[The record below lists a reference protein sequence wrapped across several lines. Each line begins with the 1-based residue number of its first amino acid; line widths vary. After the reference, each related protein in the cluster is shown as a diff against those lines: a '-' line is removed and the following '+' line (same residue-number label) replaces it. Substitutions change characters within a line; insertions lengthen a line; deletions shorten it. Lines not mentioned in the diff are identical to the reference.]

1 MKDISE
7 IKVDDVEFTN
17 LDDEIYDNLSWYCDM
32 NLVDETPRL
41 KNKFYEIRNKIVD
54 FIESVRAEQ
63 VEDKDYLETE
73 TDVYE
78 FGQTVSN
85 EDWGRGVGTSRVKKE
100 DLE

>member
-63 VEDKDYLETE
+63 VE
-73 TDVYE
+73 
-78 FGQTVSN
+78 G
-85 EDWGRGVGTSRVKKE
+85 ED
-100 DLE
+100 D

>member
-63 VEDKDYLETE
+63 VEGKDE
-73 TDVYE
+73 
-78 FGQTVSN
+78 
-85 EDWGRGVGTSRVKKE
+85 
-100 DLE
+100 

>member
-1 MKDISE
+1 MRDISE

-41 KNKFYEIRNKIVD
+41 KNKFYEVRNKMID

-63 VEDKDYLETE
+63 VEEE
-73 TDVYE
+73 
-78 FGQTVSN
+78 
-85 EDWGRGVGTSRVKKE
+85 
-100 DLE
+100 

>member
-41 KNKFYEIRNKIVD
+41 KNKFYEVRNKMID
-54 FIESVRAEQ
+54 FIETVRAEQ
-63 VEDKDYLETE
+63 VEDK
-73 TDVYE
+73 YE
-78 FGQTVSN
+78 
-85 EDWGRGVGTSRVKKE
+85 
-100 DLE
+100 

>member
-63 VEDKDYLETE
+63 VEDKEE
-73 TDVYE
+73 E
-78 FGQTVSN
+78 
-85 EDWGRGVGTSRVKKE
+85 
-100 DLE
+100 

>member
-1 MKDISE
+1 MNKDLSE

-41 KNKFYEIRNKIVD
+41 KNKFYEVRNKMID

-63 VEDKDYLETE
+63 VEGKDE
-73 TDVYE
+73 
-78 FGQTVSN
+78 
-85 EDWGRGVGTSRVKKE
+85 
-100 DLE
+100 

>member
-1 MKDISE
+1 MNKDISE

-41 KNKFYEIRNKIVD
+41 KNKFYEVRNKMVD

-63 VEDKDYLETE
+63 VEEE
-73 TDVYE
+73 
-78 FGQTVSN
+78 
-85 EDWGRGVGTSRVKKE
+85 
-100 DLE
+100 

>member
-41 KNKFYEIRNKIVD
+41 KNKFYEVRNKMVD

-63 VEDKDYLETE
+63 VE
-73 TDVYE
+73 
-78 FGQTVSN
+78 G
-85 EDWGRGVGTSRVKKE
+85 EDE
-100 DLE
+100 

>member
-41 KNKFYEIRNKIVD
+41 KNKFYEVRNKMID

-63 VEDKDYLETE
+63 VEGKDE
-73 TDVYE
+73 
-78 FGQTVSN
+78 
-85 EDWGRGVGTSRVKKE
+85 
-100 DLE
+100 

>member
-41 KNKFYEIRNKIVD
+41 KNKI
-54 FIESVRAEQ
+54 
-63 VEDKDYLETE
+63 
-73 TDVYE
+73 
-78 FGQTVSN
+78 
-85 EDWGRGVGTSRVKKE
+85 
-100 DLE
+100 

>member
-1 MKDISE
+1 MNKDISE

-41 KNKFYEIRNKIVD
+41 KNKFYEVRNKMVD

-63 VEDKDYLETE
+63 VEGKDE
-73 TDVYE
+73 
-78 FGQTVSN
+78 
-85 EDWGRGVGTSRVKKE
+85 
-100 DLE
+100 

>member
-1 MKDISE
+1 MRDISE

-41 KNKFYEIRNKIVD
+41 KNKFYEVRNKMVD

-63 VEDKDYLETE
+63 VEEE
-73 TDVYE
+73 
-78 FGQTVSN
+78 
-85 EDWGRGVGTSRVKKE
+85 
-100 DLE
+100 

>member
-1 MKDISE
+1 MRAKMNKDIS
-7 IKVDDVEFTN
+7 VDDVEFTN

-63 VEDKDYLETE
+63 VE
-73 TDVYE
+73 
-78 FGQTVSN
+78 G
-85 EDWGRGVGTSRVKKE
+85 EDE
-100 DLE
+100 

>member
-63 VEDKDYLETE
+63 VEDKE
-73 TDVYE
+73 
-78 FGQTVSN
+78 
-85 EDWGRGVGTSRVKKE
+85 
-100 DLE
+100 

>member
-63 VEDKDYLETE
+63 VE
-73 TDVYE
+73 
-78 FGQTVSN
+78 G
-85 EDWGRGVGTSRVKKE
+85 EDE
-100 DLE
+100 

>member
-1 MKDISE
+1 MSKDISE
-7 IKVDDVEFTN
+7 IKVDDAEFTN

-63 VEDKDYLETE
+63 VE
-73 TDVYE
+73 
-78 FGQTVSN
+78 G
-85 EDWGRGVGTSRVKKE
+85 EDE
-100 DLE
+100 